1 MAIHVSSILNFGG
14 IFSEDRTKRGIF
26 FVFKGSETPGYQR
39 RKESRQAP
47 KRPDNTQLNKNIHS
61 NLVFH
66 LPLISW
72 SAINHL
78 SILSARKFLT
88 QSLHGIGFSD

>member
-1 MAIHVSSILNFGG
+1 MAIHVSSILNFCG
-14 IFSEDRTKRGIF
+14 IFSEDRTKCGIF
-26 FVFKGSETPGYQR
+26 FVFKGSEAPRYQR

-47 KRPDNTQLNKNIHS
+47 KGPDNTQLNKNINS

-88 QSLHGIGFSD
+88 QSLHGIGFFD

>member
-1 MAIHVSSILNFGG
+1 MAIHVSSILNFCG
-14 IFSEDRTKRGIF
+14 IFSEDRIKGGIF
-26 FVFKGSETPGYQR
+26 FVFKGSETPRYQR

-47 KRPDNTQLNKNIHS
+47 KGPDNTQLNKNIHS

>member
-1 MAIHVSSILNFGG
+1 MWN
-14 IFSEDRTKRGIF
+14 IFCFLKEVKPQDIKEG
-26 FVFKGSETPGYQR
+26 
-39 RKESRQAP
+39 KESRQAP
-47 KRPDNTQLNKNIHS
+47 KGPDNTQLNKNINS

-88 QSLHGIGFSD
+88 QSLHGIGFF